1 MAYSAAQS
9 VCRHLPVLAWD
20 NALDDTHYRRVALR
34 EIETMK
40 ILINATFNN
49 ESMWAAP
56 NSLATRAYGIA
67 RCLTRDGNVYTAIKW
82 S

>member
-1 MAYSAAQS
+1 
-9 VCRHLPVLAWD
+9 
-20 NALDDTHYRRVALR
+20 
-34 EIETMK
+34 MK

-49 ESMWAAP
+49 ESMWAVP